1 MIMLE
6 ENNDEINDV
15 SDVLDEAVT
24 IGQKQLSEY
33 ESKKILSCF
42 GIPVV
47 QEILAGDLDE
57 AKAAASQIG
66 YPVVLKACSAEIS
79 HKTEAGLIAVDLR
92 SEADLIDAFTRIV
105 DKTGENSEYLLVQ
118 EMVRGSRELVIGMTR
133 DPLFGPCVMFGL
145 GGIFTEA
152 LGDVSFRAAPLTH
165 PDALEMMQEIRGRSI
180 LSEIRGMPALDTEL
194 LGNCLV
200 ALGEIGLDYDQIREI
215 DVNPMI
221 IRGNRPV
228 AVDALVVLNS

>member
-6 ENNDEINDV
+6 EINDETIDV
-15 SDVLDEAVT
+15 SDALDEALT

-92 SEADLIDAFTRIV
+92 SETDLIDAFTRIV
-105 DKTGENSEYLLVQ
+105 EKTGKDSEYLLVQ
-118 EMVRGSRELVIGMTR
+118 EMIRGSRELVMGMTR

-152 LGDVSFRAAPLTH
+152 IGDVSFRAAPLTH

-180 LSEIRGMPALDTEL
+180 LSEIRGMPALDTDL
-194 LGNCLV
+194 LADCLV
-200 ALGEIGLDYDQIREI
+200 ALGGIGLDYDQIREI
-215 DVNPMI
+215 DLNPVMNYTE
-221 IRGNRPV
+221 GCL
-228 AVDALVVLNS
+228 ALDARFIL